1 MNTQREQPKRPRID
15 ISQDIL
21 EAAKR
26 GDQEALAQIIRM
38 TQGDVYTLA
47 LRLVGNPEDALDVT
61 QETYLRA
68 LRGLS
73 KFRGDSAFSTWLY
86 RVTANT
92 AYSYKAKARKRR
104 TEPFSDADVERETAF
119 SSNDPSPERAAIASI
134 AYEDVIRGLERLP
147 AGSRTVVV
155 LKDVY
160 GFTHEEIADALGISV
175 TACKV
180 RLFRARQRLKDLLTS
195 KGSAAASR

>member
-1 MNTQREQPKRPRID
+1 MSTQREQPKRPRID

-104 TEPFSDADVERETAF
+104 TEPFSDADVERETAL

>member
-1 MNTQREQPKRPRID
+1 MSTQREQPKRPRVD
-15 ISQDIL
+15 ISQEIL

-26 GDQEALAQIIRM
+26 GDQEALTQIIRM

-47 LRLVGNPEDALDVT
+47 LRLVGDPEDALDVT

-104 TEPFSDADVERETAF
+104 TEPFSDADVERETAL
-119 SSNDPSPERAAIASI
+119 SSNDPSPERAAISSI

-155 LKDVY
+155 LKDIY